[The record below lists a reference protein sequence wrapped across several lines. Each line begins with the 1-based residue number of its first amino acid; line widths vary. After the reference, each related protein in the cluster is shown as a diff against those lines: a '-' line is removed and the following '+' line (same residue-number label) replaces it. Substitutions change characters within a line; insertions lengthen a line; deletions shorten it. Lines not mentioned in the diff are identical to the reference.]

1 MEEDDVIR
9 ESMSF
14 GEGGGGRRWA
24 DQSGSVSSFLCTMN
38 SRSGWAAAV
47 RRNEVAAAESVS
59 PPDDVSNL
67 PVSTPLTAVAFTWI
81 LRNPHPPSL
90 RTKASMRRAHS
101 GSIDDPRRSFT

>member
-1 MEEDDVIR
+1 VEEDNVIR
-9 ESMSF
+9 EGVSF
-14 GEGGGGRRWA
+14 GEGGGRRA

-38 SRSGWAAAV
+38 ARSGWAAAV
-47 RRNEVAAAESVS
+47 RRNDVTAAESVS

-67 PVSTPLTAVAFTWI
+67 PVLTPLTAVAFTWT

-90 RTKASMRRAHS
+90 RRKASMRHAHS